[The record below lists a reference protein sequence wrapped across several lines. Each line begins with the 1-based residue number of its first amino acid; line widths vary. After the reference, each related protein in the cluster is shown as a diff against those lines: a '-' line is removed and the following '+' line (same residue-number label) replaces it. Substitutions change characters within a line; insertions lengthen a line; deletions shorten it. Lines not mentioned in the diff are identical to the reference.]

1 MEAANGPMNFNEQ
14 MDDILSKHSLSV
26 KPEWIDHN
34 NHMNLAYYPMA
45 FYGATAAF
53 SLYLGMDRAFK
64 KRTSTASF
72 LADMHL
78 SYKREVVG
86 GDPLIIYSRLINF
99 DKKRIHFWHQ
109 MHHAEKG
116 HLVATCEML
125 SLNIDTKT
133 RSVAAM
139 PEELSRV
146 FSEVLERHS
155 QLPIPGDIG
164 RSISIG

>member
-1 MEAANGPMNFNEQ
+1 MNNNQQME
-14 MDDILSKHSLSV
+14 DILSSHRLTV

-45 FYGATAAF
+45 FYGATANF

-64 KRTSTASF
+64 KRTNTASF

-78 SYKREVVG
+78 SYKREAG
-86 GDPLIIYSRLINF
+86 ADDPLIIYSRLINF
-99 DKKRIHFWHQ
+99 DQKRVHFWHQ
-109 MHHAEKG
+109 MHHETKG

-133 RSVAAM
+133 RRVAAM
-139 PEELSRV
+139 PEELSQV
-146 FSEVLERHS
+146 FSGVLERHS
-155 QLPIPGDIG
+155 QLPTPKDIG
-164 RSISIG
+164 SSISID